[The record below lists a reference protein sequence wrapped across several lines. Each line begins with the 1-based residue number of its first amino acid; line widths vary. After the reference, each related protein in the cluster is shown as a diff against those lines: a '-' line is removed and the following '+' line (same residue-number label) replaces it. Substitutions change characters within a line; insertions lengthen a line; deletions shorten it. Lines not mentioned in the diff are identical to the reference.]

1 MNQLCAHPEVLMSWH
16 HACGGGFSNRP
27 ATGLDDSRKP
37 KDGWGWTGMGWRF
50 QLAGIC
56 FGLVMKRWVPSEQAN
71 YRFGTPL
78 FRSAFAASDVYFG
91 SWNACVAVCGP
102 R

>member
-1 MNQLCAHPEVLMSWH
+1 MDGD
-16 HACGGGFSNRP
+16 GGGWM
-27 ATGLDDSRKP
+27 GMDG
-37 KDGWGWTGMGWRF
+37 DGWGWTGMGWRF